1 MEYHSL
7 PTLRWF
13 RAHLNLAG
21 VPTVGVFV
29 GAWLFAGPAFAD
41 TTFAVTWD
49 AEGRRAC
56 ITERTLRAAVERTI
70 GRPLGDVERA
80 DIVIEGHETA
90 RTADGVSAQVIQRGR
105 DGAQL
110 GARKIEARDCE
121 GLQQAATLVV
131 ALIVQADQE
140 DAALHGDDTE
150 PTDIRGRNAPHVEAP
165 VPLAP
170 SDDVPAPVPPA
181 VPAAPRRKPIPPA
194 PHARTPKPAPF
205 ELSLGVGVE
214 AGTGLLPSLAS
225 SVAGVARL
233 DRTGTPWS
241 FDWMGAYALRQTV
254 HRGASFG
261 EFSAVEQRVRLCVA
275 PYERGGLAFEL
286 CGGALWAVVIPKTT
300 GGLDGGNGW
309 ASIGAPLAS
318 VGVDLGQGSA
328 ALRLDAGAALPLQR
342 YLFTYRDRAGDLRSF
357 YETGQAFVFLGLSGR
372 VTIF

>member
-1 MEYHSL
+1 LEYHSA
-7 PTLRWF
+7 PTLRWL

-21 VPTVGVFV
+21 VPTVGVFL
-29 GAWLFAGPAFAD
+29 GAWLFARPAFAD

-56 ITERTLRAAVERTI
+56 ITERTLRAAVERTL
-70 GRPLGDVERA
+70 GRPLGDVDRA

-105 DGAQL
+105 DGARL
-110 GARKIEARDCE
+110 GARRIEARDCE

-131 ALIVQADQE
+131 ALIVQGDQE
-140 DAALHGDDTE
+140 DAGLDDDDGE
-150 PTDIRGRNAPHVEAP
+150 PMDIRERDAPRVEPPA
-165 VPLAP
+165 PLAS
-170 SDDVPAPVPPA
+170 SDDVRAPVRPEI
-181 VPAAPRRKPIPPA
+181 AAAARRKPIPPP
-194 PHARTPKPAPF
+194 PHARMPRPARF

-214 AGTGLLPSLAS
+214 VGTGLLPSLAS
-225 SVAGVARL
+225 SLSGVARL
-233 DRTGTPWS
+233 HRTGTPWR

-261 EFSAVEQRVRLCVA
+261 EFSAVEQRLRLCVA
-275 PYERGGLAFEL
+275 PYERRGLAFDV

-300 GGLDGGNGW
+300 ASLEEGNAW
-309 ASIGAPLAS
+309 ASIGAPVAS
-318 VGVDLGQGSA
+318 VGVDLGLDSA
-328 ALRLDAGAALPLQR
+328 ALRLDASAAVPVQR

-357 YETGQAFVFLGLSGR
+357 YETGLAFFFLGLSGR